1 MNFLAN
7 YFNNLFFKK
16 SSPIIKVQLELI
28 YELQVK
34 GDFESINKLLNIEK
48 LNKPK
53 LAEEYCVFLLEK
65 YNGTLQRTQYGP
77 LLINREVVYYYN
89 EFVTKILL

>member
-16 SSPIIKVQLELI
+16 SSPIIKAQLELI
-28 YELQVK
+28 YELQIK
-34 GDFESINKLLNIEK
+34 GDFESINKLINVEK

-65 YNGTLQRTQYGP
+65 YNGTFQRTQYGP

>member
-1 MNFLAN
+1 MKCLIDNFN
-7 YFNNLFFKK
+7 QLFFKK

-34 GDFESINKLLNIEK
+34 GDFESINKLLNVNK

-65 YNGTLQRTQYGP
+65 YNGTFQRTQYGP
-77 LLINREVVYYYN
+77 LLVNREVVYYYN
-89 EFVTKILL
+89 EFITKILL